1 VNGTDLGAGEHG
13 DGSLGDHGHVDAD
26 SVALDHTQALEAVC
40 KLVHSLGQIGIG
52 DQLGGLVHGLWYE
65 YVSDLVLLGPCRMP
79 VYRIVG
85 HIDLAAYKPLGIGW
99 NPTQG
104 LSIGLKP
111 VCIGLGHLIPEL
123 DIILAGP
130 GTHLALALEALLL
143 HPGHN
148 IGIFGQILGRLE
160 YSGLLIKNRR
170 CCFLLS
176 QFCNLL

>member
-13 DGSLGDHGHVDAD
+13 DGGLGDHGHVDAD
-26 SVALDHTQALEAVC
+26 SVALGYTQALEAVC
-40 KLVHSLGQIGIG
+40 KLVDSLGQIGIG
-52 DQLGGLVHGLWYE
+52 DKLGGLVYGLGYE

-79 VYRIVG
+79 VHGIVG
-85 HIDLAAYKPLGIGW
+85 HIDLAAHKPLGIGGD
-99 NPTQG
+99 PAEG

-111 VCIGLGHLIPEL
+111 VGIGLGHLIPEL
-123 DIILAGP
+123 DIMLAGP
-130 GTHLALALEALLL
+130 GTHLPLALKALLF

-148 IGIFGQILGRLE
+148 IGIFSELFGRLE